1 MEQAITNG
9 AKPKQSKIISL
20 KNKFRLKR
28 GALVL
33 PYFVLALIFVVTPLF
48 ILLVQAFISFDG
60 GFTLSNITR
69 VFTGGGLRLFLR
81 SMYIAGVT
89 TIICLV
95 IAYPVALLLASKKI
109 KVPLFIITLFIV
121 PMLINVVIRT
131 FALREIFLW
140 IERSITRSRGEPFSL
155 HNDFKI
161 IVALC
166 LDYFPFMLLPI
177 YTVLR
182 SQDWTL
188 LEASSDLGAS
198 NIRTLTKVTFPLSIP
213 GIISGITMVFMPAI
227 SNFAIPLIVIPVGDG
242 SELLYGNRIWFM
254 FGSRATY
261 NQGAAYA
268 LFLLAVILVS
278 FVLIAKLTKGK
289 SKGLVF

>member
-1 MEQAITNG
+1 MEAITNG
-9 AKPKQSKIISL
+9 AKQNSGKMNSL
-20 KNKFRLKR
+20 KNKLRLKR
-28 GALVL
+28 GALVI
-33 PYFVLALIFVVTPLF
+33 PYFVLALIFIVTPLF
-48 ILLVQAFISFDG
+48 IVLVQAFISFDG
-60 GFTLSNITR
+60 GFTMNNITR
-69 VFTGGGLRLFLR
+69 VFTGGGLRLFFR

-109 KVPLFIITLFIV
+109 KVPLIIIILFIV

-140 IERSITRSRGEPFSL
+140 IERSIAQSRGESFSL
-155 HNDFKI
+155 PNDFKI

-182 SQDWTL
+182 TQDWTL

-198 NIRTLTKVTFPLSIP
+198 NIKTLAKVTFPLSIP

-227 SNFAIPLIVIPVGDG
+227 SNFAIPLIVLPVIDG
-242 SELLYGNRIWFM
+242 SELLYGNRIEFM
-254 FGSRATY
+254 FRSRATY
-261 NQGAAYA
+261 NQGAAYS
-268 LFLLAVILVS
+268 LFLLAVILIS
-278 FVLIAKLTKGK
+278 FVLIAKLTRGK
-289 SKGLVF
+289 SKGIAF